1 MSDLYQLTL
10 KEAIEFAKKDGAK
23 PVLEAFQK
31 RAEALNPKVNAFLR
45 LDVSSRKV
53 PGTPVGQ
60 VPEPVP
66 IVPGTFHGVPIS
78 IKDNICIDGAEV
90 TCASKIL
97 EKHVPPYDATV
108 IEKLKMAG
116 ATLFGQCNMDEF
128 AFGSSCETSAFG
140 PCRNPWDLE
149 RVPGGSSGGCAASVA
164 ADMTLAALGSDT
176 GGSIRQPAALC
187 GVVGVKPTYGRVS
200 RYGLIAFGSSFDQIG
215 PITKTVEDAAIL
227 MNVISGHDPKD
238 STSAPQS
245 VPDFTQ
251 ALKRDVKG
259 LRIGLPKEYFIEGID
274 PEIEKSVRQA
284 AEVYRKL
291 GAEIKTISLPHTEY
305 SVAVYYIVAVAEASS
320 NLGRFDGVEYGLR
333 VPTKDLRE
341 MYFETRNQGFGP
353 EAKRRILLG
362 TFVLSAGYYEAYYL
376 KGQKV
381 RTLIRQDFEKAF
393 KEVDV
398 ILSPTSPTPAFK
410 IGEKLA
416 DPLAM
421 YLSDIFTIPANHAG
435 IPAMSLPCGF
445 KTVKTVP
452 GTMGTGSGTCPVGV
466 PGTVELPI
474 GLQLMAR
481 PFDEATMLRA
491 AYAFEQETG
500 VYKKKP
506 KL

>member
-1 MSDLYQLTL
+1 MNTPLHKMTV
-10 KEAIEFAKKDGAK
+10 KEATGFC
-23 PVLEAFQK
+23 QK
-31 RAEALNPKVNAFLR
+31 GGTRELLQALTERVQKLNPQVNAFLR
-45 LDVSSRKV
+45 FNPSSV
-53 PGTPVGQ
+53 NLALIADPLPLA
-60 VPEPVP
+60 
-66 IVPGTFHGVPIS
+66 GVPIS
-78 IKDNICIDGAEV
+78 IKDNICIDGREV

-97 EKHVPPYDATV
+97 AKHVPPYDATV
-108 IEKLKMAG
+108 ITKLKNAG

-149 RVPGGSSGGCAASVA
+149 RVPGGSSGGSAAAVA

-215 PITKTVEDAAIL
+215 PITKTVEDSAIL
-227 MNVISGHDPKD
+227 LNILSGHDPKD
-238 STSAPQS
+238 STSSPQS

-259 LRIGLPKEYFIEGID
+259 LKIGLPKEYFIEGID
-274 PEIEKSVRQA
+274 PEIEKSVRA
-284 AEVYRKL
+284 AADIYKKL
-291 GAEIKTISLPHTEY
+291 GAEIKTISLPHTEH

-333 VPTKDLRE
+333 VPSKDLRD
-341 MYFETRNQGFGP
+341 MYFETRDQGFGQ

-398 ILSPTSPTPAFK
+398 ILSPTSPTAAFK

-416 DPLAM
+416 DPIAM
-421 YLSDIFTIPANHAG
+421 YLSDIFTIPANLAG
-435 IPAMSLPCGF
+435 IPAMSVPCGF
-445 KTVKTVP
+445 TSGAGPGSESGSVP
-452 GTMGTGSGTCPVGV
+452 KS
-466 PGTVELPI
+466 LPI
-474 GLQLMAR
+474 GMQLMAR
-481 PFDEATMLRA
+481 PFDESTMLRA
-491 AYAFEQETG
+491 AYAFEQEIG
-500 VYKKKP
+500 IYRKRP
-506 KL
+506 NL

>member
-1 MSDLYQLTL
+1 MADLCSLTL
-10 KEAIEFAKKDGAK
+10 KEAIDVAKKDGAQ
-23 PVLEAFQK
+23 PILDAFAK
-31 RAEALNPKVNAFLR
+31 RAEALNPTINAFLR
-45 LDVSSRKV
+45 FEQPIRPRGSDKSD
-53 PGTPVGQ
+53 PGGRMG
-60 VPEPVP
+60 E
-66 IVPGTFHGVPIS
+66 GALHGVPIS
-78 IKDNICIDGAEV
+78 IKDNICMEGKEV

-97 EKHVPPYDATV
+97 AKHVPPYNATV
-108 IEKLKMAG
+108 ITKLKDAG

-140 PCRNPWDLE
+140 PCKNPWDLT
-149 RVPGGSSGGCAASVA
+149 RVPGGSSGGSAASVA

-227 MNVISGHDPKD
+227 MNVLSGHDPKD
-238 STSAPQS
+238 STSAPQN

-259 LRIGLPKEYFIEGID
+259 LKIGLPKEYFIEGID
-274 PEIEKSVRQA
+274 PEIEKSVRA
-284 AEVYRKL
+284 AADLYRKL

-341 MYFETRNQGFGP
+341 MYFETRDQGFGQ

-381 RTLIRQDFEKAF
+381 RTLIRQDFEKVF

-410 IGEKLA
+410 IGEKAA
-416 DPLAM
+416 DPIAM
-421 YLSDIFTIPANHAG
+421 YLSDIFTIPANLAG
-435 IPAMSLPCGF
+435 IPAMSVPCGF
-445 KTVKTVP
+445 T
-452 GTMGTGSGTCPVGV
+452 SGG
-466 PGTVELPI
+466 LPI
-474 GLQLMAR
+474 GMQLMAR

-491 AYAFEQETG
+491 AYAFEQEAG
-500 VYKKKP
+500 IHKKKP
-506 KL
+506 VL

>member
-1 MSDLYQLTL
+1 DPRLERSGMTSGLTGL
-10 KEAIEFAKKDGAK
+10 
-23 PVLEAFQK
+23 
-31 RAEALNPKVNAFLR
+31 
-45 LDVSSRKV
+45 
-53 PGTPVGQ
+53 
-60 VPEPVP
+60 
-66 IVPGTFHGVPIS
+66 HGVPVS
-78 IKDNICIDGAEV
+78 IKDNICIEGREV

-97 EKHVPPYDATV
+97 AGHVAPYDATV
-108 IEKLKMAG
+108 IEKLKTAG

-140 PCRNPWDLE
+140 PCKNPWDLT
-149 RVPGGSSGGCAASVA
+149 RVPGGSSGGSAAAVA

-187 GVVGVKPTYGRVS
+187 GVVGLKPTYGRVS

-215 PITKTVEDAAIL
+215 PLTKTVEDAAIL
-227 MNVISGHDPKD
+227 TNIISGHDPKD
-238 STSAPQS
+238 STSAPQA

-251 ALKRDVKG
+251 ALKRDVKS

-274 PEIEKSVRQA
+274 PEVEKSVREA
-284 AEVYRKL
+284 AEIYKKM
-291 GAEIKTISLPHTEY
+291 GATIKTISLPHTEY

-320 NLGRFDGVEYGLR
+320 NLGRFDGVQYGLR
-333 VPTKDLRE
+333 VPSKDLRD
-341 MYFETRNQGFGP
+341 MYFETRDQGFGE

-393 KEVDV
+393 REVDL

-410 IGEKLA
+410 IGEKTA

-435 IPAMSLPCGF
+435 IPAMSVPCGF
-445 KTVKTVP
+445 TA
-452 GTMGTGSGTCPVGV
+452 SG
-466 PGTVELPI
+466 LPI
-474 GLQLMAR
+474 GMQLMAR
-481 PFDEATMLRA
+481 PFDEAALFRA
-491 AYAFEQETG
+491 GYAFEQETG
-500 VYKKKP
+500 FYKTKP

>member
-1 MSDLYQLTL
+1 MTDLCQLTL
-10 KEAIEFAKKDGAK
+10 KEAIDLAKKDGAQ
-23 PVLEAFQK
+23 PLLGAFSK
-31 RAEALNPKVNAFLR
+31 RAQTLNPKINAFLR
-45 LDVSSRKV
+45 FSLTPSLS
-53 PGTPVGQ
+53 PGERQGAGVLR
-60 VPEPVP
+60 
-66 IVPGTFHGVPIS
+66 GVPIS
-78 IKDNICIDGAEV
+78 IKDNICIDGREV

-97 EKHVPPYDATV
+97 AGHVPPYNATV
-108 IEKLKMAG
+108 IEKLKKAG
-116 ATLFGQCNMDEF
+116 ATLFNQCNMDEF

-140 PCRNPWDLE
+140 PCKNPWDLT
-149 RVPGGSSGGCAASVA
+149 RVPGGSSGGSAAAVA

-187 GVVGVKPTYGRVS
+187 GVVGLKPTYGRVS

-227 MNVISGHDPKD
+227 TNILSGHDPKD

-251 ALKRDVKG
+251 ALRRDVKG

-274 PEIEKSVRQA
+274 PEVEKSVRQA
-284 AEVYRKL
+284 ADIYKKL
-291 GAEIKTISLPHTEY
+291 GATIKTVSLPHTEY

-341 MYFETRNQGFGP
+341 MYFETRDQGFGQ

-393 KEVDV
+393 QEVDV

-410 IGEKLA
+410 IGEKIA

-435 IPAMSLPCGF
+435 IPAMSVPCGF
-445 KTVKTVP
+445 TA
-452 GTMGTGSGTCPVGV
+452 SG
-466 PGTVELPI
+466 LPI
-474 GLQLMAR
+474 GMQLMAR
-481 PFDEATMLRA
+481 PFDEEALFHA
-491 AYAFEQETG
+491 GYAFEQETG
-500 VYKKKP
+500 IYKRKP
-506 KL
+506 NL

>member
-1 MSDLYQLTL
+1 MTDLCSLTL
-10 KEAIEFAKKDGAK
+10 KEAIEVAKKDGAK
-23 PVLEAFQK
+23 SILEAFSK
-31 RAEALNPKVNAFLR
+31 RAAVLNPKINAFLR
-45 LDVSSRKV
+45 FEKGTGTVF
-53 PGTPVGQ
+53 PGTDSFSEGKGACPPQ
-60 VPEPVP
+60 RKTEPVP
-66 IVPGTFHGVPIS
+66 LYGVPVS
-78 IKDNICIDGAEV
+78 IKDNICIEDREV
-90 TCASKIL
+90 TCASRIL
-97 EKHVPPYDATV
+97 AKHVPPYNATV
-108 IEKLKMAG
+108 IEKLKNAG
-116 ATLFGQCNMDEF
+116 ATIFSQCNMDEF

-149 RVPGGSSGGCAASVA
+149 RVPGGSSGGSAASVA

-215 PITKTVEDAAIL
+215 PLTKTVEDAAIL
-227 MNVISGHDPKD
+227 TNIISGHDPKD
-238 STSAPQS
+238 STSSPEK

-251 ALKRDVKG
+251 ALTRDVKG
-259 LRIGLPKEYFIEGID
+259 LKVGLPKEYFIEGID
-274 PEIEKSVRQA
+274 PEIEKNVRQA
-284 AEVYRKL
+284 ADIYRKL

-341 MYFETRNQGFGP
+341 MYFETRDQGFGQ

-398 ILSPTSPTPAFK
+398 ILSPTSPTAAFK
-410 IGEKLA
+410 IGEKAA
-416 DPLAM
+416 DPIAM
-421 YLSDIFTIPANHAG
+421 YLSDIFTIPANLAG
-435 IPAMSLPCGF
+435 IPAMSVPCGF
-445 KTVKTVP
+445 T
-452 GTMGTGSGTCPVGV
+452 SGG
-466 PGTVELPI
+466 LPI

-481 PFDEATMLRA
+481 PFDEATMFRA

-500 VYKKKP
+500 IYKKKP